1 MLTEFGKVLRK
12 LRINR
17 QEILKDMA
25 DTLKVS
31 SAYLSAVETGKR
43 RIPTDW
49 VSRIS
54 ESYSLSQDEQSELQ
68 YAAEISTPDVTI
80 SLSGASPARRD
91 AVLSFAKALDGMS
104 DEELTKIM
112 SAMKKTRKKRGDSKH
127 A

>member
-1 MLTEFGKVLRK
+1 MLTEFGKALRK
-12 LRINR
+12 LRINH

-25 DTLKVS
+25 DTLNVS

-43 RIPTDW
+43 RIPADW

-54 ESYSLSQDEQSELQ
+54 ESYSLSQDERSELQ
-68 YAAEISTPDVTI
+68 YAADISAPDVTI
-80 SLSGASPARRD
+80 SLNGATLARRD

-112 SAMKKTRKKRGDSKH
+112 SAMKKTHKKRGDTKH

>member
-12 LRINR
+12 LRINH
-17 QEILKDMA
+17 QEILKNMA
-25 DTLKVS
+25 DTLNVS

-43 RIPTDW
+43 RIPADW

-54 ESYSLSQDEQSELQ
+54 KSYSLTQDEQSELQ
-68 YAAEISTPDVTI
+68 YAADISAPDVTI
-80 SLSGASPARRD
+80 SLNGVTPARRD

-112 SAMKKTRKKRGDSKH
+112 SVMQKTQKKRGDKKYV
-127 A
+127 

>member
-68 YAAEISTPDVTI
+68 YAADISTPDVTI
-80 SLSGASPARRD
+80 SLNGALTARGD

-104 DEELTKIM
+104 DE
-112 SAMKKTRKKRGDSKH
+112 
-127 A
+127 